1 MCEREKTKKRKEEK
15 QKEESKKKKKTE
27 RKIERKEKKMTKVIT
42 TEEVEK
48 NLEMIKRLTKIDS
61 EEERKKEL
69 KKIVYEFDREE
80 RENCTTE
87 IYFYKKIARVIER
100 NKELCDYLKIRLR
113 ELEKE
118 FKLSEQEELI
128 RFWVADILFDLHII
142 DFLSSDVATEWL
154 LESQECEIELV
165 RRKNG

>member
-1 MCEREKTKKRKEEK
+1 
-15 QKEESKKKKKTE
+15 
-27 RKIERKEKKMTKVIT
+27 MTTIIT

-48 NLEMIKRLTKIDS
+48 NLEMIERLTKIDS

-69 KKIVYEFDREE
+69 KKIVYEEFDKEE

-87 IYFYKKIARVIER
+87 IYFYKKISWLIER

-128 RFWVADILFDLHII
+128 RFWIADILFDLHII
-142 DFLSSDVATEWL
+142 DVLSSDVATEWL

>member
-1 MCEREKTKKRKEEK
+1 
-15 QKEESKKKKKTE
+15 
-27 RKIERKEKKMTKVIT
+27 MTTIIT

-61 EEERKKEL
+61 EAERKKEL
-69 KKIVYEFDREE
+69 KKIVYEEFDKEE

-87 IYFYKKIARVIER
+87 IYFYKKIVWILEI
-100 NKELCDYLKIRLR
+100 NKELSDYLKIRLR

-128 RFWVADILFDLHII
+128 RFWVAGILFDLHII
-142 DFLSSDVATEWL
+142 DVLSSDVATKWL
-154 LESQECEIELV
+154 LESQECEI
-165 RRKNG
+165 

>member
-1 MCEREKTKKRKEEK
+1 
-15 QKEESKKKKKTE
+15 
-27 RKIERKEKKMTKVIT
+27 MTTIIT

-48 NLEMIKRLTKIDS
+48 NLEMIERLTKIDS

-69 KKIVYEFDREE
+69 KKIVYEEFDKEE

-87 IYFYKKIARVIER
+87 IYFYKKIVWIIEI
-100 NKELCDYLKIRLR
+100 NKELSDYLKIRLR

-128 RFWVADILFDLHII
+128 RFWVAGILFDLHII
-142 DFLSSDVATEWL
+142 DVLSSDVATKWL

>member
-1 MCEREKTKKRKEEK
+1 
-15 QKEESKKKKKTE
+15 
-27 RKIERKEKKMTKVIT
+27 MTTIIT

-48 NLEMIKRLTKIDS
+48 NLEMINRLTKIDS

-69 KKIVYEFDREE
+69 KKIVYEEFDKEE

-87 IYFYKKIARVIER
+87 IYFYKKIVWLVER

-142 DFLSSDVATEWL
+142 DVLSSDVATEWL
-154 LESQECEIELV
+154 LESQECEIDLV
-165 RRKNG
+165 RRNHG

>member
-1 MCEREKTKKRKEEK
+1 
-15 QKEESKKKKKTE
+15 
-27 RKIERKEKKMTKVIT
+27 MTKIIT

-48 NLEMIKRLTKIDS
+48 NLEMIKRVTKIDS

-69 KKIVYEFDREE
+69 KKIVYEEFDKEE

-87 IYFYKKIARVIER
+87 IYFYKKIVWLVER

-128 RFWVADILFDLHII
+128 RFWVAEILFDLHII
-142 DFLSSDVATEWL
+142 DVLSSDLATEWL